1 MLPSSTGNCILFTS
15 PLLKQRHP
23 LRWVATTLV
32 RSNHLQ
38 TTEDQLTCA
47 LLKHGFFS
55 PKSPLSFHVHVTVR
69 RDHITQWRKTEAY
82 GTKGPLQEMAKMP
95 RLAHKQNIC
104 KNMCSYRMP
113 SKQMTKPAKKGRI
126 LPSLQLPHFFFHI
139 KFLFLSKWCTKTSN
153 HRHLT
158 MYKQLQ
164 SSLFFFFSITSSH
177 IFFTH
182 FAYAYCKFNVTS
194 ELQTLSGYT
203 GR

>member
-1 MLPSSTGNCILFTS
+1 MLLSFTGNYILFTS
-15 PLLKQRHP
+15 SLLKQRHP

-32 RSNHLQ
+32 RSNQLQ
-38 TTEDQLTCA
+38 TTEGQLTCA

-113 SKQMTKPAKKGRI
+113 DTSRWQKQHRKAEFCHHYSYLR
-126 LPSLQLPHFFFHI
+126 FFFHF
-139 KFLFLSKWCTKTSN
+139 KFLVLSKRTKTSN
-153 HRHLT
+153 
-158 MYKQLQ
+158 Q
-164 SSLFFFFSITSSH
+164 S
-177 IFFTH
+177 
-182 FAYAYCKFNVTS
+182 
-194 ELQTLSGYT
+194 LSNA
-203 GR
+203 